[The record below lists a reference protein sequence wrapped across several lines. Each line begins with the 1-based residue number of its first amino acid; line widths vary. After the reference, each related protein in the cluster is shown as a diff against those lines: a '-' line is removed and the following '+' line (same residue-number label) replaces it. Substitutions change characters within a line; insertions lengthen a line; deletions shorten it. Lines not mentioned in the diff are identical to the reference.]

1 MNATKLLITGGSGQL
16 GKELIR
22 TLDSKFHI
30 WTPNRIDFNLEL
42 PDTLRYKI
50 QKFQP
55 DMIVNCA
62 AFTSVDLAE
71 SNLEKVNLVNTL
83 SPKVMAEEAK
93 KLNIPIIHISSDY
106 VFDGNKGL
114 PYSENDPKKPIN
126 IYGVSKLKAE
136 EEIQLANDKNIIL
149 RTSWVYNKYF
159 GDNFYRKMINL
170 FKQKEEVKVVFDQI
184 GSPTN
189 TSFLSKKINNLI
201 LFIENHKSKSD
212 YWGVYHL
219 SENYMMSWYD
229 FSLKI
234 FEDNKNKNT
243 FKTKKIIP
251 IKSEFFPTTAKRPK
265 YSVLNCDLIKSTFNF
280 I

>member
-1 MNATKLLITGGSGQL
+1 MKVIKLLITGGSGQL
-16 GKELIR
+16 GKELIN
-22 TLDSKFHI
+22 TLDKKFHI
-30 WTPNRIDFNLEL
+30 WAPNRVDFNLEL
-42 PDTLRYKI
+42 PETLRHKI

-71 SNLEKVNLVNTL
+71 NNIEKVNIVNTL
-83 SPKVMAEEAK
+83 SPKMMAEEAK

-114 PYSENDPKKPIN
+114 PYRENDTKQPIN
-126 IYGVSKLKAE
+126 IYGISKLKAE
-136 EEIQLANDKNIIL
+136 EEIQLANNKNIIL
-149 RTSWVYNKYF
+149 RTSWIYNMYF
-159 GDNFYRKMINL
+159 GENFYRRMINL
-170 FKQKEEVKVVFDQI
+170 FKEKDEVNVVFDQI
-184 GSPTN
+184 GTPTN
-189 TSFLSKKINNLI
+189 TFFLSKKINSLI
-201 LFIENHKSKSD
+201 LFIEKNKTRND

-219 SENYMMSWYD
+219 SENDIMSWYE

-234 FEDNKNKNT
+234 FEDNKKNNS

-251 IKSEFFPTTAKRPK
+251 IKSEFFPTIAKRPK
-265 YSVLNCDLIKSTFNF
+265 YSALNCDLIKSKFNF

>member
-16 GKELIR
+16 GKELIS
-22 TLDSKFHI
+22 TLNSKFHI

-149 RTSWVYNKYF
+149 RTSWVYNKNF

-189 TSFLSKKINNLI
+189 TSFLSKKINDLI

-234 FEDNKNKNT
+234 FEDNKNKIS

-251 IKSEFFPTTAKRPK
+251 IKSEFFPTAAKRPK
-265 YSVLNCDLIKSTFNF
+265 YSVLNCDLIKSTFNL

>member
-16 GKELIR
+16 GKELINR
-22 TLDSKFHI
+22 LDNKFHI
-30 WTPNRIDFNLEL
+30 WAPNRIDFNLEL
-42 PDTLRYKI
+42 PETLRYKI

-71 SNLEKVNLVNTL
+71 SSLEKVSLVNTL
-83 SPKVMAEEAK
+83 SPKIMAEEAK
-93 KLNIPIIHISSDY
+93 NLNIPIIHISTDY

-126 IYGVSKLKAE
+126 VYGISKLKAE

-149 RTSWVYNKYF
+149 RTSWIYNTYY
-159 GDNFYRKMINL
+159 GVNFYRKMINL
-170 FKQKEEVKVVFDQI
+170 FKEKDEVKVVFDQI

-189 TSFLSKKINNLI
+189 TTYLSKKINSLI
-201 LFIENHKSKSD
+201 LFLQNNQSNND
-212 YWGVYHL
+212 FWGVYHL
-219 SENYMMSWYD
+219 SENYIMSWYE
-229 FSLKI
+229 FSLRI
-234 FEDNKNKNT
+234 FEDNKNKIS

-251 IKSEFFPTTAKRPK
+251 IKSDFFPTVAKRPK
-265 YSVLNCDLIKSTFNF
+265 YSALNCDLIKSTFNF
-280 I
+280 M